1 MWWVIFGN
9 GLSTSIGE
17 KVTIETLRLESLKKE
32 RQRVL
37 RLKTNNIP

>member
-9 GLSTSIGE
+9 GLSTLIGG

-32 RQRVL
+32 RQTVL